1 MYKQLKIKPYY
12 NSKDDDVLKEFY
24 EPLLSETKKYN
35 RVSAFFDSN
44 IIKFYSK
51 GIEKIVKSKGKINFI
66 FSKQLNHE
74 DYELIQQGYKEREDY
89 LSKVSE
95 DLILTDSKEVS
106 NLAYLIRIGIV
117 DIKIA
122 FTKEGIFHDKFGLMY
137 DEYGDCLYFR
147 GSNNETVASVK
158 KNFEGFEV
166 SVKNNSELNE
176 KAKILQA
183 EEVFEKLWSNRFKDV
198 SVIDFPEAI
207 MNKIISFDKG
217 KIINNETELKKEY
230 LLLNLTEDFKL
241 VGEVF
246 FDLKKFDVEKGYYRT
261 YIQSYVNKLEKNYIY
276 FENTQNYLILKE
288 LILRI
293 KKFGAQQTF
302 EVEISDRLIS
312 YLNSLDLHIE
322 KRRALG
328 IAIKNKHESI
338 NDNYSNFSKIVNS
351 RMQRRLRDP
360 QMLSAYHISKMIR
373 SANFSVPGSGK
384 TSMVYGAFA
393 YLSSQ
398 EIDEVNK
405 IVVVGPLS
413 SFAVWKEEFLL
424 NFGPKIILNYFDITE
439 YNDKKISLKYESKNK
454 NLILINYEIL
464 NSLSEELIKQV
475 DEKTL
480 LVFDEVHKVKAINGM
495 RATAALKIAK
505 NAKYRTV
512 LSGTPIP
519 NSYLDVHNM
528 LNLLF
533 TDEYDYFFN
542 FSQSYLEYAH
552 ESENSKKI
560 INERIFPFYMRTTK
574 KELNVPDANLE
585 DIESGYVE
593 MNDEEIKLFNLIYK
607 NLKNDYFSL
616 YIRLLQASSNPELLL
631 KKIDLV
637 DLEIFDEANILEKNS
652 VIVDPLNFDRNQLE
666 MIKYKKSRKF
676 IKGIEIVKKLVSEG
690 KQVVVWGIFI
700 DTLVKIS
707 RELSDNGISNGLIY
721 GNVDLEERED
731 IINRFKKEDLKVIIA
746 NPNTLAESVSL
757 HKNCHNAVYFE
768 YSFNLTHYL
777 QSKDRIHRLGLHEDA
792 ITNYFILILNSNKSI
807 FNSIDLK
814 VFNRLKEKEKTM
826 LSAVEGTSLDVE
838 KDSIKD
844 DVMQLLGIY

>member
-1 MYKQLKIKPYY
+1 MYKELKIKPYY

-44 IIKFYSK
+44 IIRFYSK
-51 GIEKIVKSKGKINFI
+51 GIEKIVKSNGKINFI
-66 FSKQLNHE
+66 FSKQLNEE
-74 DYELIQQGYKEREDY
+74 DYELIQLGYKEREDFINK
-89 LSKVSE
+89 LSE
-95 DLILTDSKEVS
+95 DLIITDSKEIS

-137 DEYGDCLYFR
+137 DDNGDCLYFR
-147 GSNNETVASVK
+147 GSNNETVASVQ

-166 SVKNNSELNE
+166 SIKNNSELNE

-183 EEVFEKLWSNRFKDV
+183 EDVFEKLWSNCFKDV
-198 SVIDFPEAI
+198 SVIDFPEVI
-207 MNKIISFDKG
+207 KTKIISFDKG
-217 KIINNETELKKEY
+217 KIIKYDTEMKKEY
-230 LLLNLTEDFKL
+230 LLLDLADDFKL

-246 FDLKKFDVEKGYYRT
+246 FDLRKFDIEKGYYRT
-261 YIQSYVNKLEKNYIY
+261 FIKSYVNKMEEKSIY
-276 FENTQNYLILKE
+276 FKQVENYLVLKE
-288 LILRI
+288 LIIRI
-293 KKFGAQQTF
+293 KKFGTQQTF
-302 EVEISDRLIS
+302 EVEISDKLIS

-338 NDNYSNFSKIVNS
+338 TDNYASFSKIVKS
-351 RMQRRLRDP
+351 RMQRELRDP

-384 TSMVYGAFA
+384 TSMVYGAFS
-393 YLSSQ
+393 YLSSE

-424 NFGPKIILNYFDITE
+424 NFGEKIILNHFDITE
-439 YNDKKISLKYESKNK
+439 YNDKKVSLKYETKNK

-464 NSLSEELIKQV
+464 NTLSEELIKQV

-495 RATAALKIAK
+495 RAMAALKIAK

-519 NSYLDVHNM
+519 NSYLDIHNM

-533 TDEYDYFFN
+533 TDEYSYFFN

-552 ESENSKKI
+552 ENEFSKKT

-574 KELNVPDANLE
+574 KELNVPVANME
-585 DIESGYVE
+585 DIQSGYVE
-593 MNDEEIKLFNLIYK
+593 MNDEEIQLFNLIYK

-637 DLEIFDEANILEKNS
+637 DLEIFDEANIIEKES
-652 VIVDPLNFDRNQLE
+652 IIVDPLNFDRDQLE
-666 MIKYKKSRKF
+666 IIKHNKSRKF
-676 IKGIEIVKKLVSEG
+676 IRGIEIVKKLVSEG

-707 RELSDNGISNGLIY
+707 RELSDNGILNGLIY
-721 GNVDLEERED
+721 GNVDLQEREN
-731 IINRFKKEDLKVIIA
+731 IINRFKKEEIKVIVA

-757 HKNCHNAVYFE
+757 HKSCHNAVYFE

-777 QSKDRIHRLGLHEDA
+777 QSKDRIHRLGLEEDA
-792 ITNYFILILNSNKSI
+792 ITNYYILILNSNKSI
-807 FNSIDLK
+807 FNAIDLK

-826 LSAVEGTSLDVE
+826 LSAIEGTFLDVE